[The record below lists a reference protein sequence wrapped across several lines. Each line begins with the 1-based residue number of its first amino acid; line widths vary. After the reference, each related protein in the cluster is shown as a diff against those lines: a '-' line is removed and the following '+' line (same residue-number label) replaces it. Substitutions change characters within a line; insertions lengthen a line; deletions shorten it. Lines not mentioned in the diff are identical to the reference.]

1 MAADGRA
8 KGAALLQ
15 LTVAQVHRAGTA
27 VGVQPSEGTMQVPG
41 VAVLVAWLL
50 LQPRSLGVA
59 VLQGFIAALGD
70 VPKDGVHFRATL
82 SCLARRTEQ
91 LLQAPFRR
99 RLDLEGLWWGLR
111 DHQLL

>member
-1 MAADGRA
+1 
-8 KGAALLQ
+8 
-15 LTVAQVHRAGTA
+15 
-27 VGVQPSEGTMQVPG
+27 MQVPG
-41 VAVLVAWLL
+41 IAVLAAWLL

-82 SCLARRTEQ
+82 SCLAPGTEQ
-91 LLQAPFRR
+91 LLQAPFRCC
-99 RLDLEGLWWGLR
+99 LDLEGLWWGLR